1 MHANATCTH
10 TPETTTMPIQ
20 NANSP
25 QTKTK
30 TLEDIGVKFVTTH
43 VGKIYLLLLMTT
55 VVVVAFKEQLI

>member
-1 MHANATCTH
+1 
-10 TPETTTMPIQ
+10 MPIQ